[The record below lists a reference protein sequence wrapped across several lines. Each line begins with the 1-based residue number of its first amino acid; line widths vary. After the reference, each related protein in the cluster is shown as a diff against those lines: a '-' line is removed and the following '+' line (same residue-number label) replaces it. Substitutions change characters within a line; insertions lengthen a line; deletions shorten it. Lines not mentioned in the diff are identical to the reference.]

1 MSEAL
6 SALRAPID
14 PAQGGVLL
22 ANMLASWLDHDR
34 SLTATAEAK
43 DESQDSRTSPP
54 QAGLH
59 LPAPVDAGPS
69 SPPSGEYRAPVRLA
83 REGAGTGL
91 ERISDSHPR
100 PGFGKD
106 GNGDDAAGGL
116 QDLSGRCLDG
126 AGGRGVCPGSLAPG
140 ALESRLAAA
149 AGALRV
155 HVHSGDRR
163 GWLLRPGGLQ
173 RRAAFRIK
181 GRHGVGRTAF
191 LARPPPGRQA
201 PQSQERR
208 VAFPPSGRLWLRRGK
223 PYHPGS
229 GRRSAGRGEP
239 GVSAVSRNGQRLR
252 GDATLRRPPAPF
264 SHAVLWGS
272 LGWEA
277 DLGPPDAR
285 PGAGPSQEPVLCRP
299 VRLRPLS
306 VWAGDQPGR

>member
-6 SALRAPID
+6 SSLRAPID
-14 PAQGGVLL
+14 PGRGGVLL

-34 SLTATAEAK
+34 SLTATAEAR
-43 DESQDSRTSPP
+43 DESEDSRTTP
-54 QAGLH
+54 QQASLH

-69 SPPSGEYRAPVRLA
+69 SAPSGEYRAPVCLA

-91 ERISDSHPR
+91 ERIPDSHPG

-116 QDLSGRCLDG
+116 QDFSGRCLDG
-126 AGGRGVCPGSLAPG
+126 PGGSSVCPGSLALG

-155 HVHSGDRR
+155 HLHSGDRR

-173 RRAAFRIK
+173 RRAPFRIE
-181 GRHGVGRTAF
+181 GRHGVGRIAF
-191 LARPPPGRQA
+191 FARPPPGGQA
-201 PQSQERR
+201 PQSPERR
-208 VAFPPSGRLWLRRGK
+208 VAFPPSGGLLLRRGK
-223 PYHPGS
+223 PYHPVS

-252 GDATLRRPPAPF
+252 GDATLRRQRTPF
-264 SHAVLWGS
+264 SQAVLGGS

-277 DLGPPDAR
+277 DLGPPDAW
-285 PGAGPSQEPVLCRP
+285 PGAGPAQEPVLCRP
-299 VRLRPLS
+299 VRLRSLS
-306 VWAGDQPGR
+306 VGAGDQPGR